1 MDFKKT
7 TENLK
12 KKMEYLLRINSREE
26 FEILDFD
33 FVFFNQQSLL
43 EEYEIL
49 LTFDYL
55 LLWDSLPRG
64 FGKKLEEVTSKISNY
79 ASKYRITDEYKL
91 IKSDGIYTGEP
102 FITSMNYVFEEKHIV
117 SISLFFIAEPT

>member
-33 FVFFNQQSLL
+33 LEFFDQQSLL

-49 LTFDYL
+49 ITFDYL
-55 LLWDSLPRG
+55 LLWNPSPR
-64 FGKKLEEVTSKISNY
+64 
-79 ASKYRITDEYKL
+79 
-91 IKSDGIYTGEP
+91 
-102 FITSMNYVFEEKHIV
+102 
-117 SISLFFIAEPT
+117 

>member
-12 KKMEYLLRINSREE
+12 KKMEYLLRVNSREE

-33 FVFFNQQSLL
+33 LEFFNQQSLL
-43 EEYEIL
+43 EEYEIS

-55 LLWDSLPRG
+55 LLWGSYPRG

>member
-33 FVFFNQQSLL
+33 LEFFNQQSLL

-117 SISLFFIAEPT
+117 SMSLFFIAEPT

>member
-33 FVFFNQQSLL
+33 LEFFDQQSLL

-49 LTFDYL
+49 ITFDYL
-55 LLWDSLPRG
+55 LVWAESPRG
-64 FGKKLEEVTSKISNY
+64 FGNKLEEITSKISNY

-91 IKSDGIYTGEP
+91 TKSDGIYTGEP

-117 SISLFFIAEPT
+117 RVSLFFNAEPT

>member
-33 FVFFNQQSLL
+33 LEFFNQQSLL

>member
-12 KKMEYLLRINSREE
+12 KKMEYLLRVDSRDE

>member
-33 FVFFNQQSLL
+33 L
-43 EEYEIL
+43 E
-49 LTFDYL
+49 
-55 LLWDSLPRG
+55 
-64 FGKKLEEVTSKISNY
+64 SNDL
-79 ASKYRITDEYKL
+79 RC
-91 IKSDGIYTGEP
+91 
-102 FITSMNYVFEEKHIV
+102 
-117 SISLFFIAEPT
+117 

>member
-12 KKMEYLLRINSREE
+12 KKMEYLLRVNSREE

-33 FVFFNQQSLL
+33 LEFFNQQSLL

>member
-12 KKMEYLLRINSREE
+12 KKMEYLLRVDSREE

-117 SISLFFIAEPT
+117 KVSLFFDAEPT

>member
-12 KKMEYLLRINSREE
+12 KKMEYLLRVDSREE

-33 FVFFNQQSLL
+33 LEFFNQQSLL

>member
-12 KKMEYLLRINSREE
+12 KKMEYLLRVDSREE

>member
-1 MDFKKT
+1 
-7 TENLK
+7 
-12 KKMEYLLRINSREE
+12 MEYLLRVDSREE

-33 FVFFNQQSLL
+33 LEFFNQQSLL

>member
-12 KKMEYLLRINSREE
+12 KKMEYLLRVDSREE

-33 FVFFNQQSLL
+33 LEFFNQQSLL

-117 SISLFFIAEPT
+117 SMSLFFIAEPT

>member
-12 KKMEYLLRINSREE
+12 KKMEYLLRVNSREE

-33 FVFFNQQSLL
+33 LEFFNQQSLL

-55 LLWDSLPRG
+55 LLWDSSPRG

-91 IKSDGIYTGEP
+91 IKSDGIYTDEP

>member
-12 KKMEYLLRINSREE
+12 KKMEYLLRVDSREE

-117 SISLFFIAEPT
+117 SMSLFFIAEPT